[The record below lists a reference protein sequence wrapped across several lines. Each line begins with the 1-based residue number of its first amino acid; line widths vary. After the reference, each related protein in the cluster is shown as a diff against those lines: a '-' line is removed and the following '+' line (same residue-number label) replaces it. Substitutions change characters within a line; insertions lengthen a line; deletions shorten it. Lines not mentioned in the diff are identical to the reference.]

1 MAAEKSGERT
11 PTIKDVAKAAGV
23 SQATVSYVLNN
34 LNKVTPEVD
43 AHVRRVAREL
53 GYSRNRA
60 ARALKTGRNNV
71 IGCIMPSLLSPVFPE
86 IAQAVQ
92 QRAEEHGFATFV
104 IDSGLQTATR
114 EAEAIRML
122 ADHGVDG
129 AIAVLASPRAA
140 SDRRALP
147 LVVIDQPMDG
157 MDSVY
162 ADHRGGGRL
171 LAEHAIGLG
180 HRRIGLLSGLQSLY
194 SSRERREGFIEAAQ
208 GRLDIVWD
216 IEVPLVPSLPSD
228 AFDALAR
235 RDVSLVVCVNDLI
248 AMTALSALRQMR
260 IRVPE
265 DMSVMGFDDMQWSG
279 WPLLNLTTVR
289 QPLGQLGRDAVDLLV
304 RRLDAPDAGISNITL
319 PVSLVERGS
328 TQPQSDR
335 PL

>member
-1 MAAEKSGERT
+1 MAEKPGDRT

-86 IAQAVQ
+86 IAQAIQ
-92 QRAEEHGFATFV
+92 QRAEEYGFATFV

-129 AIAVLASPRAA
+129 AIAVLGSPQAA
-140 SDRRALP
+140 ADRPTLP
-147 LVVIDQPMDG
+147 LVVIDQPMEG
-157 MDSVY
+157 MDSVH

-171 LAEHAIGLG
+171 LAEHAVGLG

-208 GRLDIVWD
+208 GRLEIAWD
-216 IEVPLVPSLPSD
+216 IEVPLVPSLPSE
-228 AFDALAR
+228 AIDALGR
-235 RDVSLVVCVNDLI
+235 RDATLIVCVNDLI
-248 AMTALSALRQMR
+248 AMVALSALRQAR
-260 IRVPE
+260 IHVPE
-265 DMSVMGFDDMQWSG
+265 DVAVMGFDDMQWSG

-289 QPLGQLGRDAVDLLV
+289 QPLGRLGRDAVDLLM
-304 RRLDAPDAGISNITL
+304 RRLNTPNAEISNIIL

-328 TQPQSDR
+328 T
-335 PL
+335 

>member
-1 MAAEKSGERT
+1 MMAAEKANGRT

-34 LNKVTPEVD
+34 LNKVSPEVD
-43 AHVRRVAREL
+43 AHVRRAAREL

-104 IDSGLQTATR
+104 IDSGMQTPAR
-114 EAEAIRML
+114 EAEAIRVL
-122 ADHGVDG
+122 ADHGADG
-129 AIAVLASPRAA
+129 AIAVLGSPRAA
-140 SDRRALP
+140 SDRPTLP

-157 MDSVY
+157 MDGVY
-162 ADHRGGGRL
+162 ADHREGGRL
-171 LAEHAIGLG
+171 LAEYAIGLG
-180 HRRIGLLSGLQSLY
+180 HRRVGLLSGLQSLY
-194 SSRERREGFIEAAQ
+194 SSRERRDGFIDTVR
-208 GRLDIVWD
+208 GRLDIVWEV
-216 IEVPLVPSLPSD
+216 EVPLTPSLSET
-228 AFDALAR
+228 AVAALHR
-235 RDVSLVVCVNDLI
+235 RDVTLIVCVNDLI
-248 AMTALSALRQMR
+248 AMVALSALRQAR

-265 DMSVMGFDDMQWSG
+265 DVSVTGFDDMQWSG

-289 QPLGQLGRDAVDLLV
+289 QPLIRLGRDAVDLLM
-304 RRLDAPDAGISNITL
+304 RRLNAPDAEITNIVL

-328 TQPQSDR
+328 T
-335 PL
+335 

>member
-1 MAAEKSGERT
+1 MAAEKANGRT

-34 LNKVTPEVD
+34 LNKVSPEVD
-43 AHVRRVAREL
+43 AHVRRAAREL

-104 IDSGLQTATR
+104 IDSGMQTPAR
-114 EAEAIRML
+114 EAEAIRVL
-122 ADHGVDG
+122 ADHGADG
-129 AIAVLASPRAA
+129 AIAVLGSPRAA
-140 SDRRALP
+140 SDRPTLP

-157 MDSVY
+157 MDGVY
-162 ADHRGGGRL
+162 ADHREGGRL
-171 LAEHAIGLG
+171 LAEYAIGLG
-180 HRRIGLLSGLQSLY
+180 HRRVGLLSGLQSLY
-194 SSRERREGFIEAAQ
+194 SSRERRDGFIDTVR
-208 GRLDIVWD
+208 GRLDIVWEV
-216 IEVPLVPSLPSD
+216 EVPLTPSLSET
-228 AFDALAR
+228 AVAALHR
-235 RDVSLVVCVNDLI
+235 RDVTLIVCVNDLI
-248 AMTALSALRQMR
+248 AMVALSALRQAR

-265 DMSVMGFDDMQWSG
+265 DVSVTGFDDMQWSG

-289 QPLGQLGRDAVDLLV
+289 QPLIRLGRDAVDLLM
-304 RRLDAPDAGISNITL
+304 RRLNAPDAEITNIVL

-328 TQPQSDR
+328 T
-335 PL
+335 

>member
-1 MAAEKSGERT
+1 MMAAEKSNGRT

-34 LNKVTPEVD
+34 LNKVSPGVD

-104 IDSGLQTATR
+104 IDSGMQTPAR
-114 EAEAIRML
+114 EAEAIRVL
-122 ADHGVDG
+122 AEHGADG
-129 AIAVLASPRAA
+129 AIAVLGSPRPA
-140 SDRRALP
+140 SDRPTLP
-147 LVVIDQPMDG
+147 LVVIDQPMEG
-157 MDSVY
+157 MDGVY

-171 LAEHAIGLG
+171 LAEYAIGLG
-180 HRRIGLLSGLQSLY
+180 HRRVGLLSGLQSLY
-194 SSRERREGFIEAAQ
+194 SSRERREGFVEAAR
-208 GRLDIVWD
+208 GRIDIVWD
-216 IEVPLVPSLPSD
+216 IEVPLTPSLPE
-228 AFDALAR
+228 AAIAALHR
-235 RDVSLVVCVNDLI
+235 RDVTLIVCVNDLI
-248 AMTALSALRQMR
+248 AMVALSVLRQAR

-265 DMSVMGFDDMQWSG
+265 DVSVMGFDDMQWSS

-304 RRLDAPDAGISNITL
+304 RRLNAPDAEIANIVL

-328 TQPQSDR
+328 T
-335 PL
+335 

>member
-1 MAAEKSGERT
+1 MMAAEKSNGRT

-34 LNKVTPEVD
+34 LNKVSPKVD
-43 AHVRRVAREL
+43 AHVRQVAREL

-104 IDSGLQTATR
+104 IDSGMQTAAR

-129 AIAVLASPRAA
+129 AVAVLDAPQPAVNPPTFPIVA
-140 SDRRALP
+140 IDRPIA
-147 LVVIDQPMDG
+147 G
-157 MDSVY
+157 MDSVR
-162 ADHRGGGRL
+162 ADHWSGGQL
-171 LAEHAIGLG
+171 LAKHAIRLG
-180 HRRIGLLSGLQSLY
+180 HRRIGMLSGLQSLF
-194 SSRERREGFIEAAQ
+194 SSRERRQGFVDTARE
-208 GRLDIVWD
+208 RLDIVWEV
-216 IEVPLVPSLPSD
+216 EVPLTPNLPE
-228 AFDALAR
+228 AAVAALHR
-235 RDVSLVVCVNDLI
+235 RDVTLIVCVNDLI
-248 AMTALSALRQMR
+248 AMIALSALRQAR

-265 DMSVMGFDDMQWSG
+265 DVSVMGFDDMQWSG

-289 QPLGQLGRDAVDLLV
+289 QPLDRLGRDAVDLLM
-304 RRLDAPDAGISNITL
+304 RRLNAPDAEIANIIL
-319 PVSLVERGS
+319 PVSLVVRGS
-328 TQPQSDR
+328 T
-335 PL
+335 

>member
-1 MAAEKSGERT
+1 MAEKPGDRT

-86 IAQAVQ
+86 IAQAIQ
-92 QRAEEHGFATFV
+92 QRAEEYGFATFV

-129 AIAVLASPRAA
+129 AIAVLGSPRAA
-140 SDRRALP
+140 ADRPTLP
-147 LVVIDQPMDG
+147 LVVIDQPMEG
-157 MDSVY
+157 MDSVH
-162 ADHRGGGRL
+162 ADHRAGGRL
-171 LAEHAIGLG
+171 LAEHAVGLG
-180 HRRIGLLSGLQSLY
+180 HRRVGLLSGLQSLY

-208 GRLDIVWD
+208 GRLEIAWD
-216 IEVPLVPSLPSD
+216 IEIPLVPSLPPE
-228 AFDALAR
+228 AIDALGR
-235 RDVSLVVCVNDLI
+235 RDATLIVCVNDLI
-248 AMTALSALRQMR
+248 AMVALSALRQAR
-260 IRVPE
+260 IHVPE
-265 DMSVMGFDDMQWSG
+265 DVSVMGFDDMQWSG

-289 QPLGQLGRDAVDLLV
+289 QPLGRLGRDAVDLLM
-304 RRLDAPDAGISNITL
+304 RRLDTPDVEISNIVL
-319 PVSLVERGS
+319 PVSLVSRGS
-328 TQPQSDR
+328 A
-335 PL
+335 

>member
-1 MAAEKSGERT
+1 MMAAEKSNGRT

-34 LNKVTPEVD
+34 LNKVSPGVD

-104 IDSGLQTATR
+104 IDSGMQTPAR
-114 EAEAIRML
+114 EAEAIRVL
-122 ADHGVDG
+122 AEHGADG
-129 AIAVLASPRAA
+129 AIAVLGSPRTA
-140 SDRRALP
+140 SDRPTLP

-157 MDSVY
+157 MDGVY

-171 LAEHAIGLG
+171 LAEYAIGLG
-180 HRRIGLLSGLQSLY
+180 HRRVGLLSGLQSLY
-194 SSRERREGFIEAAQ
+194 SSRERREGFVDTAL
-208 GRLDIVWD
+208 GRLDIVWEV
-216 IEVPLVPSLPSD
+216 EVPLTPNLPE
-228 AFDALAR
+228 AAVGALLR
-235 RDVSLVVCVNDLI
+235 RDVTLIVCVNDLI
-248 AMTALSALRQMR
+248 AMVVLSALRQAR

-265 DMSVMGFDDMQWSG
+265 DVSVMGFDDMQWSG

-304 RRLDAPDAGISNITL
+304 RRLDAPDAEIANIVL

-328 TQPQSDR
+328 T
-335 PL
+335 

>member
-1 MAAEKSGERT
+1 MAEKPGNRT

-43 AHVRRVAREL
+43 AHVRRIAREL

-104 IDSGLQTATR
+104 IDSGLQTASR

-129 AIAVLASPRAA
+129 AIAVLGSPRTA
-140 SDRRALP
+140 SERPTLP
-147 LVVIDQPMDG
+147 LVVIDQPMGG
-157 MDSVY
+157 MDSVF
-162 ADHRGGGRL
+162 ADHRRGGRL
-171 LAEHAIGLG
+171 LADYAVSLG
-180 HRRIGLLSGLQSLY
+180 HRRVGLLSGLQSLY

-208 GRLDIVWD
+208 GRFEIAWEV
-216 IEVPLVPSLPSD
+216 EVPLVPSLPTE
-228 AFDALAR
+228 AVDALGR
-235 RDVSLVVCVNDLI
+235 RDASLIVCVNDLI
-248 AMTALSALRQMR
+248 AMLTLSALRQAR

-265 DMSVMGFDDMQWSG
+265 EVSVMGFDDMQWSS

-289 QPLGQLGRDAVDLLV
+289 QPLGQLGRDAVDLLM
-304 RRLDAPDAGISNITL
+304 RRLDTPEAEIKNIIL
-319 PVSLVERGS
+319 PVSLIERGS
-328 TQPQSDR
+328 SQSSR
-335 PL
+335 WC